1 MHTIA
6 STIWGPCLHVPVFDQ
21 QSVEKIQRR
30 ATKLVKELPYVDK
43 CVHSILIYHPSDVD
57 ILEVV

>member
-1 MHTIA
+1 MHTIG
-6 STIWGPCLHVPVFDQ
+6 STIWGPCLHVFDQ

-43 CVHSILIYHPSDVD
+43 SVILIYHPSDVD